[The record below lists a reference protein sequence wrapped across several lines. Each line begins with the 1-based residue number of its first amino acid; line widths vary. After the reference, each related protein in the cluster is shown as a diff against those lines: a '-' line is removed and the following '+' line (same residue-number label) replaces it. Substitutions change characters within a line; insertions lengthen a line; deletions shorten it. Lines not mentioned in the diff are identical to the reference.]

1 VFCGFE
7 RSRLKP
13 RFDFERRS
21 RNLGASPKVGADAHI
36 RPSKLQTCTNQRREQ
51 APALPRIKFIP
62 CYGRFFAVA
71 QKDKFPQTDRKQVKR
86 RAPTTENLSC
96 SVRIKNRQI
105 RQKACGEKAELFWN
119 IYWKTGRCNGI

>member
-1 VFCGFE
+1 MFCGFE

-21 RNLGASPKVGADAHI
+21 RNLGTSPKVGADAHI

-51 APALPRIKFIP
+51 APALPRIKLTP

-71 QKDKFPQTDRKQVKR
+71 QSELKIGKYDKKRAGKKRNYSEISIEKQGGAMV
-86 RAPTTENLSC
+86 
-96 SVRIKNRQI
+96 
-105 RQKACGEKAELFWN
+105 
-119 IYWKTGRCNGI
+119 